1 MVALLTMRVP
11 ARQIDE
17 GCRNGYAAMR
27 GPAPSNDERQ
37 AALFDDL
44 PLPPPRSSDENARA
58 DIVDM
63 IEQLER
69 AKSPPWSLR
78 LLGWQKRRLA
88 TLAQKLT
95 PIEAAALTARFEAEL
110 ERLGSPAE

>member
-1 MVALLTMRVP
+1 MTR
-11 ARQIDE
+11 R
-17 GCRNGYAAMR
+17 AA
-27 GPAPSNDERQ
+27 SNDERQ

-44 PLPPPRSSDENARA
+44 PIPPPRSSDESARA
-58 DIVDM
+58 DILDM

-95 PIEAAALTARFEAEL
+95 PIEAAVLTARFEAEL
-110 ERLGSPAE
+110 ERLGPPVE